1 MAFWL
6 IKNGIEVSDEW
17 KYDSSK
23 LICGE
28 TIAMRLVKDS
38 IIPPKEWIHDPNIK
52 DKFDN
57 TVSYYLKEN

>member
-1 MAFWL
+1 M
-6 IKNGIEVSDEW
+6 K
-17 KYDSSK
+17 
-23 LICGE
+23 
-28 TIAMRLVKDS
+28 LVKDS